1 MRDDVRRR
9 RSGER
14 PRTVAARGQ
23 VLVVVGLAMTVFV
36 GVVGLAVDYGLW
48 LTSQRLLRNAAD
60 AAAQAGVSELAELPI
75 TAAKRG
81 AATEHA
87 MTYLNEQLGLGLST
101 SEIPIAAAAAFQ
113 PDGFGSE
120 DGTAYQGDDRI
131 TLRNPVLASDSC
143 TNRAWGQRSLTVR
156 VDHQS
161 PRFLS
166 AIFFGGTQS
175 VTVCA
180 TSVIE
185 GRGYAVA
192 VLKPNANTG
201 SPQGPNV
208 TLMLSGQDSFIEV
221 CGGDVGVNGLF
232 KAGAAP
238 PSPIVDPAYV
248 KFMTSNS
255 AVPCT
260 IDNENRMEIT
270 LDNPSPDTW
279 EAVPPQVRTEGAHPN
294 TFDDVYLPPERLP
307 SYIKIPNW
315 GAAQYSALVAADNS
329 TAPITMTAS
338 TPGNGTCAPPA
349 VTPPYD
355 DSIAPGKYNLIQVGV
370 DEKRWLCPGVYHF
383 VRTNGTQGL
392 AFGQGGIIGGQGVT
406 LVFDNDSEVDVRSGA
421 GLLLNGPDAGGAMVP
436 APWRTGDARH
446 DVPITI
452 YIEPHPCGPVPSV
465 GCTSSAVFTMASGAG
480 LDVKGVI
487 FGPTDEMKISGNGD
501 HNGAGEIWGWT
512 VDYKGQSTLRQD
524 YEGGDPGYPLL
535 VE

>member
-1 MRDDVRRR
+1 MRDDVRSH

-14 PRTVAARGQ
+14 RPTLADRGQ
-23 VLVVVGLAMTVFV
+23 VLVMVGLAMTVFV
-36 GVVGLAVDYGLW
+36 AVVGLAVDYGVW

-75 TAAKRG
+75 TAAKRD

-87 MTYLNEQLGLGLST
+87 MTYLNEQLGLGLVAL
-101 SEIPIAAAAAFQ
+101 EIPVAAAAAFQ

-131 TLRNPVLASDSC
+131 TLRTPVSAADSC

-161 PRFLS
+161 PRFFS

-175 VTVCA
+175 VDVCA

-192 VLKPNANTG
+192 VLKPNANIG
-201 SPQGPNV
+201 SPQGPNI

-238 PSPIVDPAYV
+238 PNPIIDPAYI
-248 KFMTSNS
+248 KFMQSNS

-260 IDNENRMEIT
+260 IDNENRMEAT

-279 EAVPPQVRTEGAHPN
+279 EAAPPQIRTEGTLPA
-294 TFDDVYLPPERLP
+294 TFDDVYVPPEHLP
-307 SYIKIPNW
+307 SYIQIPSW
-315 GAAQYSALVAADNS
+315 GGAQYSALVAADAL
-329 TAPITMTAS
+329 TPGITMTDT
-338 TPGNGTCAPPA
+338 TPGNGSCTPPA
-349 VTPPYD
+349 ATPPYG
-355 DSIAPGKYNLIQVGV
+355 DSIAPGKYKLIQVGV
-370 DEKRWLCPGVYHF
+370 DDKRWLCPGVYHF
-383 VRTNGTQGL
+383 VNKNGTEGL

-406 LVFDNDSEVDVRSGA
+406 LVFDNDSEVDVQSGA
-421 GLLLNGPDAGGAMVP
+421 ALLINGPDAGGAQTD
-436 APWRTGDARH
+436 APWMTGDARH
-446 DVPITI
+446 NVPIAI
-452 YIEPHPCGPVPSV
+452 YIEPHACGPIPSV
-465 GCTSSAVFTMASGAG
+465 SCTSSAVFSMASGAG

-487 FGPTDEMKISGNGD
+487 FGPTDEMKIAGNGD
-501 HNGAGEIWGWT
+501 HNGAGEIWAWT
-512 VDYKGQSTLRQD
+512 LDYKGQSTLRQD